1 MSTIDK
7 ITTNEELFTE
17 LTPEQGAMVEGGATL
32 QVRYLFANKP
42 SQDDPV
48 IQVGRGTVFAKNNVK
63 TTQKIFKNIKFTDKT
78 TLSIWDQDSGAN
90 NDDLLGF
97 VNVSQTPTGVKSLKV
112 NGYTLTYRVF

>member
-7 ITTNEELFTE
+7 ITAAEELFTE

-32 QVRYLFANKP
+32 QVRYLFPNKP

-48 IQVGRGTVFAKNNVK
+48 IQVGRKTIFAKDNVN
-63 TTQKIFKNIKFTDKT
+63 TTQSIFKTFHFTGKT
-78 TLSIWDQDSGAN
+78 TLSLWDRDPGSY

-97 VNVSQTPTGVKSLKV
+97 VNVSQTPTGVKFLKAD
-112 NGYTLTYRVF
+112 GYQLSYRVL